1 MKKLI
6 IIDGNA
12 LLHRA
17 FHAIRPL
24 SDPQG
29 RMVNAVFG
37 FARVLQ
43 KIIKDFE
50 PSHLVVCW
58 DRKEKTF
65 RHEAYEE
72 YKAQR
77 EAKPQDLY
85 DQIPIIKEML
95 DAYSIPHYDKVG
107 YEADDL
113 IGTIAKRYEKK
124 VDMVLIVTG
133 DMDTLQLVDEKINVV
148 GFIKGVSEIKNYD
161 IDAVKERYG
170 LLPEQMIDLK
180 ALMGDPSDNIKGV
193 LGIGKVG
200 ASKLMQKYGNINNI
214 YTSLESGD
222 IDASEKVKEV
232 LRAGKQDA
240 YKSRELV
247 EIVKDVSIEMPL
259 EDMSFGNYN
268 EQAVD
273 NFFIELGFRSLL
285 SHQNIKDEK
294 SETGLQ
300 KVTSTEDIKKLIK
313 DIEKSGELGFLII
326 EGQEGL
332 FGKEIQELWLSF
344 DGRYIKITFGVL
356 KAKEVFNEL
365 APIFKNEKIKKI
377 GHDIKSE
384 MHILAGYGVELNGI
398 YFDTMLA
405 AYILNSGTRRYEIE
419 TLCMEYLK
427 KRPGETLLFDIINLK
442 NLFLEKLK
450 KEKLDRVFFDI
461 EMPLLSVL
469 FRMEKTG
476 IKIDEK
482 LLSGLSADFEKRLT
496 QIDKKIYTFAGEEFN
511 IDSPQQLQVILYE
524 KLGLKPKGGRI
535 KRGKT
540 GLSTAVS
547 ELTKLLGRHEIIEF
561 IMEHR
566 ELTKLKNTYID
577 TLPKQMDKN
586 NRVHSTF
593 NQTITATGR
602 LSSSEPN
609 VQNIPIRTELG
620 RGIRKAFIADS
631 GYVLASLDYSQIEL
645 RLAAALAGEKHMI
658 KAFERGDDIHRET
671 AAEVFGVKPEGVTKE
686 MRRKAKAVNFGVL
699 YGMGV
704 QGLSRSIKS
713 SMAEAQDFL
722 DRYYS
727 SHPAIMEYIDRT
739 KALAY
744 KIGYVETI
752 FGRRRYLPEIKS
764 YIEPVRASAER
775 MAINMPIQGTA
786 ADIIKMAMIEL
797 QKNVV
802 KDDVR
807 MVLQVHDELVF
818 EIKKGKEKKAVST
831 IKEVMEHIYK
841 LQVPLEVD
849 VEIGNN
855 WS

>member
-1 MKKLI
+1 
-6 IIDGNA
+6 
-12 LLHRA
+12 
-17 FHAIRPL
+17 
-24 SDPQG
+24 
-29 RMVNAVFG
+29 
-37 FARVLQ
+37 
-43 KIIKDFE
+43 
-50 PSHLVVCW
+50 
-58 DRKEKTF
+58 
-65 RHEAYEE
+65 
-72 YKAQR
+72 
-77 EAKPQDLY
+77 
-85 DQIPIIKEML
+85 
-95 DAYSIPHYDKVG
+95 
-107 YEADDL
+107 
-113 IGTIAKRYEKK
+113 
-124 VDMVLIVTG
+124 
-133 DMDTLQLVDEKINVV
+133 
-148 GFIKGVSEIKNYD
+148 
-161 IDAVKERYG
+161 
-170 LLPEQMIDLK
+170 
-180 ALMGDPSDNIKGV
+180 
-193 LGIGKVG
+193 
-200 ASKLMQKYGNINNI
+200 
-214 YTSLESGD
+214 
-222 IDASEKVKEV
+222 
-232 LRAGKQDA
+232 
-240 YKSRELV
+240 
-247 EIVKDVSIEMPL
+247 
-259 EDMSFGNYN
+259 
-268 EQAVD
+268 
-273 NFFIELGFRSLL
+273 
-285 SHQNIKDEK
+285 
-294 SETGLQ
+294 
-300 KVTSTEDIKKLIK
+300 
-313 DIEKSGELGFLII
+313 
-326 EGQEGL
+326 
-332 FGKEIQELWLSF
+332 
-344 DGRYIKITFGVL
+344 
-356 KAKEVFNEL
+356 
-365 APIFKNEKIKKI
+365 
-377 GHDIKSE
+377 
-384 MHILAGYGVELNGI
+384 LNGI

>member
-29 RMVNAVFG
+29 RIVNAVFG

-50 PSHLVVCW
+50 PDFLVVCW
-58 DRKEKTF
+58 DRREKTF
-65 RHEAYEE
+65 RHEACEE

-113 IGTIAKRYEKK
+113 IGTIAKSYEKK
-124 VDMVLIVTG
+124 VDKVLIVTG
-133 DMDTLQLVDEKINVV
+133 DMDMLQLVDDKINVV
-148 GFIKGVSEIKNYD
+148 GFIKGVSETKVYD
-161 IDAVKERYG
+161 VEAVKERYG
-170 LLPEQMIDLK
+170 LLPKQIIDLK

-193 LGIGKVG
+193 QGIGKVG
-200 ASKLMQKYGNINNI
+200 ASKLVQEYGSVDGI
-214 YTSLESGD
+214 YDSLEKGKL
-222 IDASEKVKEV
+222 DASEKVKDV
-232 LRAGKQDA
+232 LRAGKKDA
-240 YKSRELV
+240 YKSRGLV
-247 EIVKDVSIEMPL
+247 EIIKDVPIEMTL
-259 EDMSFGNYN
+259 KDMEFGDYST
-268 EQAVD
+268 EAVD
-273 NFFIELGFRSLL
+273 DFFVELGFRSLL
-285 SHQNIKDEK
+285 SRTSAKSEKPETGVQNIFSKEK
-294 SETGLQ
+294 VKQ
-300 KVTSTEDIKKLIK
+300 LIK
-313 DIEKSGELGFLII
+313 DIEKSDELGFLII

-332 FGKEIQELWLSF
+332 FGKEVQELWLSF
-344 DGRYIKITFGVL
+344 GGRYIKITFGAL
-356 KAKEVFNEL
+356 KSKEVFDEL
-365 APIFKNEKIKKI
+365 APIFQNEKIKKI
-377 GHDIKSE
+377 SHDIKSG
-384 MHILAGYGVELNGI
+384 MHILASYGVELRGV

-405 AYILNSGTRRYEIE
+405 AYILNSGTRRYDIE

-427 KRPGETLLFDIINLK
+427 KRPGETLLFDVVNLK
-442 NLFLEKLK
+442 NLFFEKLK
-450 KEKLDRVFFDI
+450 KEKLERVFFDI

-469 FRMEKTG
+469 FKMEEAG
-476 IKIDEK
+476 IKIDKK
-482 LLSGLSADFEKRLT
+482 LLSGLSADFEKRLVE
-496 QIDKKIYTFAGEEFN
+496 IDKKIYKLAGEEFN
-511 IDSPQQLQVILYE
+511 ISSPQQLQVILYE

-540 GLSTAVS
+540 GLSTAAS
-547 ELTKLLGRHEIIEF
+547 ELAKLLGRHEIIEF

-577 TLPKQMDKN
+577 TLPKQTDKSD
-586 NRVHSTF
+586 RVHTTF
-593 NQTITATGR
+593 NQTITSTGR

-645 RLAAALAGEKHMI
+645 RLAAALAGEKNMI

-671 AAEVFGVKPEGVTKE
+671 AAEVFNVKPEDVTKE

-704 QGLSRSIKS
+704 QGLGRSIKS

-727 SHPAIMEYIDRT
+727 SHPAIMEYIERT

-744 KIGYVETI
+744 KTGYVETI

-764 YIEPVRASAER
+764 YIEPVRAAAER

-797 QKNVV
+797 DKNVV
-802 KDDVR
+802 EDDVR

-818 EIKKGKEKKAVST
+818 EIKKGKEKKAVSA

-841 LQVPLEVD
+841 LTVPLEVE
-849 VEIGNN
+849 VEVGGS
-855 WS
+855 WE